1 MLNQDKIINFLR
13 MMGPT
18 LPSKVAKFV
27 QSDILLASALL
38 SDLTSQGRVK
48 ISHLKVGGSPLY
60 YLPGQENRLHE
71 FALGNLNPKDLQVME
86 RLKKEKVL
94 RENNLDLLAK
104 VALRYLKDFAVP
116 LHVTI
121 RGSKEL
127 FWKWYLAS
135 EDETNKAIAAMLN
148 AGRMPIR
155 EERKEEMTKKEETK
169 EEIGLEEREKS
180 GDVNEIKEVKET
192 VKEEAKSKEEAES
205 IAEKSAGKSNEWVE
219 GGKKIAE
226 EEYIEIKPDIKPG
239 EAEAKQQQLTA
250 GQAERQDVKQDIEQ
264 DIDAEKPGNHE
275 IKEYY
280 EDEGDNTGGEYH
292 TKGDNTREESQTNEE
307 YQTGEKEKIYHRRIK
322 KRRAAAVSD
331 DFMPAIEK
339 SFHELGVKIDWHKI
353 VRKNSEINFLIKV
366 PSAVGS
372 MTYFCKAKN
381 KSKCDEKDVSSAYM
395 EAQIKKLPLLFLY
408 TKEITKKTEEMLKSE
423 AFQNAVV
430 RKIEG
435 RISEIRNRR

>member
-13 MMGPT
+13 MTGPT

-94 RENNLDLLAK
+94 RENNLDLLSK

-135 EDETNKAIAAMLN
+135 EDETNKTIAAMLN
-148 AGRMPIR
+148 AGRMPI
-155 EERKEEMTKKEETK
+155 KEEKK
-169 EEIGLEEREKS
+169 EEIGLEEREK
-180 GDVNEIKEVKET
+180 VEET
-192 VKEEAKSKEEAES
+192 VKGEAKSKEEAES
-205 IAEKSAGKSNEWVE
+205 IAEKSAGKSNEWAE

-226 EEYIEIKPDIKPG
+226 EEYIEIKPDIKPR
-239 EAEAKQQQLTA
+239 EAEAKQQQLT
-250 GQAERQDVKQDIEQ
+250 GKQDIEQ

-372 MTYFCKAKN
+372 MIYFCKAKN
-381 KSKCDEKDVSSAYM
+381 KSRCDEKDVSSAYM

-430 RKIEG
+430 RKIKD
-435 RISEIRNRR
+435 RR